1 MRILG
6 IDPGLRRLGYGV
18 IEDHRLLAY
27 GVLETSSSED
37 VPTRLREIYRGIQ
50 KILTEYKPDCLASER
65 LLFSANRKTAFDVA
79 RALGVALL
87 AAGEAGIPW
96 YEYTPTDVKLAITGS
111 GKSDK
116 AQVEY
121 MVAQLLQLDREKEKS
136 LSPFGD
142 AADALAVALC
152 HLHQH
157 RLRRLETP
165 SSHSRHP
172 EK

>member
-1 MRILG
+1 
-6 IDPGLRRLGYGV
+6 
-18 IEDHRLLAY
+18 
-27 GVLETSSSED
+27 
-37 VPTRLREIYRGIQ
+37 
-50 KILTEYKPDCLASER
+50 
-65 LLFSANRKTAFDVA
+65 
-79 RALGVALL
+79 
-87 AAGEAGIPW
+87 
-96 YEYTPTDVKLAITGS
+96 VKLAVTGS

-157 RLRRLETP
+157 RLRCLETP